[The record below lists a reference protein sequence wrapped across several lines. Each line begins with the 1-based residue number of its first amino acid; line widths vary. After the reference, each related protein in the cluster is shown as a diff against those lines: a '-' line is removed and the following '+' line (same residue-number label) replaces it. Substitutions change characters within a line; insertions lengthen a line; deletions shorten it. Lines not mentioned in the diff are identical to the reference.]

1 MPAASF
7 LAQMG
12 QSLGMNAASSAG
24 SSAGGG
30 IADALFGGISARR
43 NWKYKQKEMALQQ
56 QYALEQMSK
65 SAEYQL
71 AHDKQMFDYQN
82 AYNDPSAILER
93 NLDAGLNPAAVLG
106 QSGVGVSATIPTA
119 SGGAPSGH
127 GPVASGS
134 GGGLAALAGNPSAY
148 ADVQLKDAQ
157 QERERSAATLNDSAA
172 ALNDAEADWYKSQ
185 TVDKD
190 LRERLIKAQAG
201 LAEAGITE
209 SSSRASLN
217 TAIALSYSIDNELKD
232 AAFGYNLELIKAN
245 LGKAK
250 EEYYQLKSRTGYID
264 DLIEG
269 ELQLLTARA
278 IYLKASASNQE
289 QLARV
294 NELTATD
301 LENWFDVNWNT
312 EVEVPIINEK
322 GKVERTI
329 KMTGKEIRR
338 EYMKLDL
345 QDFQYDMYTNR
356 WELRSEKNR
365 FGYSI
370 ANTAVSGAISLAGH
384 AVGANILSSAPP
396 VQKVED
402 VTEELV
408 PTPGSL
414 GGGWSKHTSKTS
426 RQFRHK

>member
-7 LAQMG
+7 AALMG

-24 SSAGGG
+24 SSAGAG

-71 AHDKQMFDYQN
+71 AHDKQMFDYEN
-82 AYNDPSAILER
+82 AYNDPSAVLER
-93 NLDAGLNPAAVLG
+93 NLSAGLNPAAVLG
-106 QSGVGVSATIPTA
+106 QSGVGVSATIPTS

-134 GGGLAALAGNPSAY
+134 GGGLSALAGNPSAY
-148 ADVQLKDAQ
+148 ADIQLKDAQ
-157 QERERSAATLNDSAA
+157 QERERSAA

-185 TVDKD
+185 TLDKS
-190 LRERLIKAQAG
+190 LRERLMKAQAG

-217 TAIALSYSIDNELKD
+217 AAITLSYSIDNELKD
-232 AAFGYNLELIKAN
+232 AAFGYNFEMIKAN

-250 EEYYQLKSRTGYID
+250 EEYYQLKTRTGYVD
-264 DLIEG
+264 DQIEA

-278 IYLKASASNQE
+278 IYLKSSASNQD
-289 QLARV
+289 QLSRV
-294 NELTATD
+294 NELTADD

-312 EVEVPIINEK
+312 KVKVPIINEK
-322 GKVERTI
+322 GQVERTVE
-329 KMTGKEIRR
+329 MTGKEIRK
-338 EYMKLDL
+338 EYMKLNL

-370 ANTAVSGAISLAGH
+370 VNTAVSGAIS
-384 AVGANILSSAPP
+384 AVGHVAGAKVLSSAPP
-396 VQKVED
+396 VQRLDDVVED
-402 VTEELV
+402 FV
-408 PTPGSL
+408 PSPEGA
-414 GGGWSKHTSKTS
+414 GWTKHTTTTS
-426 RQFRHK
+426 RQFRR

>member
-7 LAQMG
+7 AAQMG

-82 AYNDPSAILER
+82 AYNDPSAVLER
-93 NLDAGLNPAAVLG
+93 NLAAGLNPAAILG
-106 QSGVGVSATIPTA
+106 QSGVGVSATIPTS

-134 GGGLAALAGNPSAY
+134 GGGLAALSGNPSAY
-148 ADVQLKDAQ
+148 ADIQLKDAQ
-157 QERERSAATLNDSAA
+157 QERERSAA

-185 TVDKD
+185 TLDKS
-190 LRERLIKAQAG
+190 LRERLMKAQAG
-201 LAEAGITE
+201 LAESGITE

-217 TAIALSYSIDNELKD
+217 TAITLSYSIDNELKD
-232 AAFGYNLELIKAN
+232 AAFGYNLEMIKAD

-250 EEYYQLKSRTGYID
+250 EEYYQLKTRTGYVD
-264 DLIEG
+264 DQIEA

-278 IYLKASASNQE
+278 IYLKSSASNQD
-289 QLARV
+289 QLSRV
-294 NELTATD
+294 NELTADD

-312 EVEVPIINEK
+312 KVEVPIINEK
-322 GKVERTI
+322 GKVERTVE
-329 KMTGKEIRR
+329 MTGKEIRK
-338 EYMKLDL
+338 EYMKLNL

-370 ANTAVSGAISLAGH
+370 ANTAVSGAISAAGH
-384 AVGANILSSAPP
+384 VAGAKVLSSAPP
-396 VQKVED
+396 VQRFDD
-402 VTEELV
+402 VTEDFV
-408 PTPGSL
+408 PSSDGV
-414 GGGWSKHTSKTS
+414 GWTKHTTTTS
-426 RQFRHK
+426 RQFRRQ

>member
-1 MPAASF
+1 MPPASF
-7 LAQMG
+7 AALMG

-24 SSAGGG
+24 ASAGGG
-30 IADALFGGISARR
+30 FADALFGGISARR

-82 AYNDPSAILER
+82 AYNDPSAVLER

-106 QSGVGVSATIPTA
+106 QSGVGVSATIPTS

-127 GPVASGS
+127 GPVASGA
-134 GGGLAALAGNPSAY
+134 GGGLAALAGSPSAY
-148 ADVQLKDAQ
+148 ADIQLKDAQ
-157 QERERSAATLNDSAA
+157 QERERSAA

-185 TVDKD
+185 TLDKD
-190 LRERLIKAQAG
+190 LRERLMKAQAG

-209 SSSRASLN
+209 ANSRASLN
-217 TAIALSYSIDNELKD
+217 TAITLSYSIDNELKD
-232 AAFGYNLELIKAN
+232 AAFGYNLEMIKAD

-250 EEYYQLKSRTGYID
+250 EEYYQLKARTGYID
-264 DLIEG
+264 DQIEA

-278 IYLKASASNQE
+278 LYLKSSSANQD

-294 NELTATD
+294 NELTADD

-312 EVEVPIINEK
+312 EVEVPIVDEK
-322 GKVERTI
+322 GRIERTV
-329 KMTGKEIRR
+329 KMTGKEIRK

-365 FGYSI
+365 FGYSVV
-370 ANTAVSGAISLAGH
+370 NTAVHGAVSAAGGV
-384 AVGANILSSAPP
+384 VGAKVLSSAPP
-396 VQKVED
+396 VQRVED
-402 VTEELV
+402 VTEDLV
-408 PTPGSL
+408 PNPSEQ
-414 GGGWSKHTSKTS
+414 GGGWTKHTTKTS
-426 RQFRHK
+426 RQWRR

>member
-7 LAQMG
+7 AALMG

-24 SSAGGG
+24 ASAGGG

-71 AHDKQMFDYQN
+71 AHDKQMFDYEN
-82 AYNDPSAILER
+82 AYNAPAAVLER
-93 NLDAGLNPAAVLG
+93 NLAAGLNPAAVLG
-106 QSGVGVSATIPTA
+106 QSGVGVSATIPTS

-134 GGGLAALAGNPSAY
+134 AGGLAALAGNPSAY

-157 QERERSAATLNDSAA
+157 QERERSAA

-185 TVDKD
+185 TLDKS
-190 LRERLIKAQAG
+190 LRERLMKAEAG

-217 TAIALSYSIDNELKD
+217 AAITLSYSIDNELKD
-232 AAFGYNLELIKAN
+232 AAFGYNFEMIKAN

-250 EEYYQLKSRTGYID
+250 EEYYQLKTRTGYID
-264 DLIEG
+264 DQIEA

-278 IYLKASASNQE
+278 IYLKSAASNQD
-289 QLARV
+289 QLSRV
-294 NELTATD
+294 NELTADD

-312 EVEVPIINEK
+312 KVEVPIINEK
-322 GKVERTI
+322 GKVERTVE
-329 KMTGKEIRR
+329 MTGKEIRK
-338 EYMKLDL
+338 EYMKLNL

-370 ANTAVSGAISLAGH
+370 VNTAVSGAISAAGH
-384 AVGANILSSAPP
+384 ISGAKILSTAPP
-396 VQKVED
+396 VQRFED
-402 VTEELV
+402 VTEDLA
-408 PTPGSL
+408 PSPDGA
-414 GGGWSKHTSKTS
+414 GWTKHTTTTS
-426 RQFRHK
+426 RQFRR

>member
-1 MPAASF
+1 MPPISF
-7 LAQMG
+7 AAQMG
-12 QSLGMNAASSAG
+12 QALGMNAASSAG
-24 SSAGGG
+24 SSAGAGF
-30 IADALFGGISARR
+30 ADALFGGISARR

-82 AYNDPSAILER
+82 AYNDPAAVLER
-93 NLDAGLNPAAVLG
+93 NLSAGLNPAAVLG
-106 QSGVGVSATIPTA
+106 QSGVGVSATIPTS

-127 GPVASGS
+127 GPVATGS

-148 ADVQLKDAQ
+148 ADIQLKDAQ
-157 QERERSAATLNDSAA
+157 QERERSAASLNE
-172 ALNDAEADWYKSQ
+172 AEADWYRSQ
-185 TVDKD
+185 TLDKD
-190 LRERLIKAQAG
+190 LRERLMKAQAG
-201 LAEAGITE
+201 LTEAGITE
-209 SSSRASLN
+209 SASRAKLN
-217 TAIALSYSIDNELKD
+217 AAITLSYSIDNELKD
-232 AAFGYNLELIKAN
+232 AAFGYNFELIKAN

-250 EEYYQLKSRTGYID
+250 EEYYQLKTRTGYID
-264 DLIEG
+264 DLLEG

-278 IYLKASASNQE
+278 IYLKSFASNQE

-294 NELTATD
+294 NELTADD

-312 EVEVPIINEK
+312 EVEVPIIDEK
-322 GKVERTI
+322 GKVVRTV
-329 KMTGKEIRR
+329 KMTGKEIRK

-356 WELRSEKNR
+356 WALRSEKNR

-384 AVGANILSSAPP
+384 ATGAKILSSAPP
-396 VQKVED
+396 VQRFDD
-402 VTEELV
+402 VTEDLV
-408 PTPGSL
+408 PSPDGS
-414 GGGWSKHTSKTS
+414 GWTKHTSTIS
-426 RQFRHK
+426 RQFRR

>member
-7 LAQMG
+7 AALMG

-24 SSAGGG
+24 SSVGGG

-71 AHDKQMFDYQN
+71 SHDKQMFDYQN
-82 AYNDPSAILER
+82 AYNDPSAVLER
-93 NLDAGLNPAAVLG
+93 NLSAGLNPAAVLG
-106 QSGVGVSATIPTA
+106 QSGVGVSATVPTS

-127 GPVASGS
+127 GPVATGP
-134 GGGLAALAGNPSAY
+134 GGGLTALAGNPSAY
-148 ADVQLKDAQ
+148 ADIQLKDAQ
-157 QERERSAATLNDSAA
+157 QERERSAA

-185 TVDKD
+185 TLDKS
-190 LRERLIKAQAG
+190 LRERLMKAQAG

-217 TAIALSYSIDNELKD
+217 AAITLSYSIDNELKD
-232 AAFGYNLELIKAN
+232 AAFGYNFEMIKAN

-250 EEYYQLKSRTGYID
+250 EEYYQLKTRTGYID
-264 DLIEG
+264 DQIEA

-278 IYLKASASNQE
+278 IYLKSSASNQD

-294 NELTATD
+294 NELTADD

-312 EVEVPIINEK
+312 KVEVPIVNEK
-322 GKVERTI
+322 GKVERTVE
-329 KMTGKEIRR
+329 MTGKEIRK
-338 EYMKLDL
+338 EYMKLNL

-370 ANTAVSGAISLAGH
+370 VNTAVSGAIS
-384 AVGANILSSAPP
+384 AVGHVAGAKVLSSAPP
-396 VQKVED
+396 VQRLED
-402 VTEELV
+402 VTEDLV
-408 PTPGSL
+408 PNPDGA
-414 GGGWSKHTSKTS
+414 GWTKHTSTTS
-426 RQFRHK
+426 RQFRR

>member
-7 LAQMG
+7 AAQMG
-12 QSLGMNAASSAG
+12 QALGMNAASSAG
-24 SSAGGG
+24 ASAGGG

-71 AHDKQMFDYQN
+71 AHDKQMFDYEN
-82 AYNDPSAILER
+82 AYNDPSAVLER
-93 NLDAGLNPAAVLG
+93 NLAAGLNPAAVLG
-106 QSGVGVSATIPTA
+106 QSGVGVSATVPTS

-134 GGGLAALAGNPSAY
+134 GGGISALAGNPSAY
-148 ADVQLKDAQ
+148 ADIQLKDAQ
-157 QERERSAATLNDSAA
+157 QERERSAA

-185 TVDKD
+185 TLDKS
-190 LRERLIKAQAG
+190 LRERLMKAQAG

-217 TAIALSYSIDNELKD
+217 AAITLSYSIDNELKD
-232 AAFGYNLELIKAN
+232 AAFGYNFEMIKAN

-250 EEYYQLKSRTGYID
+250 EEYYQLKTRTGYID
-264 DLIEG
+264 DQIEA

-278 IYLKASASNQE
+278 IYLKSSASNQD
-289 QLARV
+289 QLSRV
-294 NELTATD
+294 NELTADD
-301 LENWFDVNWNT
+301 LENWFDLNWNT
-312 EVEVPIINEK
+312 KVEVPIINEK
-322 GKVERTI
+322 GKVERTVE
-329 KMTGKEIRR
+329 MTGKEIRK
-338 EYMKLDL
+338 EYMKLNL

-370 ANTAVSGAISLAGH
+370 VNTAVSGAIS
-384 AVGANILSSAPP
+384 AVGHVAGAKVLSSAPP
-396 VQKVED
+396 VQKFED
-402 VTEELV
+402 VTEDLV
-408 PTPGSL
+408 PGPDGS
-414 GGGWSKHTSKTS
+414 GWTKHTSSTT
-426 RQFRHK
+426 RQFRR

>member
-7 LAQMG
+7 AAQMA

-82 AYNDPSAILER
+82 AYNDPSAVLER

-106 QSGVGVSATIPTA
+106 QSGVGVSATIPTS

-134 GGGLAALAGNPSAY
+134 GGGLDALSGNPSAY

-157 QERERSAATLNDSAA
+157 QERERSAAD
-172 ALNDAEADWYKSQ
+172 LNDAEADWYRSQ
-185 TVDKD
+185 TLDKG
-190 LRERLIKAQAG
+190 LRERLMKAQAG
-201 LAEAGITE
+201 LAESGITE
-209 SSSRASLN
+209 SASRASLN
-217 TAIALSYSIDNELKD
+217 AAITLSYSIDNELKD
-232 AAFGYNLELIKAN
+232 AAFGYNLEMIKAN

-250 EEYYQLKSRTGYID
+250 EEYYQLKTRTGYTD
-264 DLIEG
+264 DLLEG

-278 IYLKASASNQE
+278 IYLKSSSANQE

-294 NELTATD
+294 NELTADD

-312 EVEVPIINEK
+312 VVEVPIIDEK
-322 GKVERTI
+322 GKVDRTV

-345 QDFQYDMYTNR
+345 QGFQYDMYTNR
-356 WELRSEKNR
+356 WALRSEKNR
-365 FGYSI
+365 FGYSVV
-370 ANTAVSGAISLAGH
+370 NTVVNGAISAAGH
-384 AVGANILSSAPP
+384 AVGAKVLSTAPP
-396 VQKVED
+396 VQRFED
-402 VTEELV
+402 VTEDLV
-408 PTPGSL
+408 PSPDGA
-414 GGGWSKHTSKTS
+414 GWTKHTTTTS
-426 RQFRHK
+426 RQFRR

>member
-1 MPAASF
+1 MPADFAA
-7 LAQMG
+7 LMG
-12 QSLGMNAASSAG
+12 QALSMNAASSAG
-24 SSAGGG
+24 SSAGSG
-30 IADALFGGISARR
+30 IADALFGGITARR

-71 AHDKQMFDYQN
+71 SHDKQMFDYQN
-82 AYNDPSAILER
+82 AYNDPSAVLER
-93 NLDAGLNPAAVLG
+93 NLSAGLNPAAVLG
-106 QSGVGVSATIPTA
+106 QSGVGVSATIPTS

-148 ADVQLKDAQ
+148 ADIQLKDAQ
-157 QERERSAATLNDSAA
+157 KERERSAA
-172 ALNDAEADWYKSQ
+172 ALNNAEADWYQSQ
-185 TVDKD
+185 TLDKS

-217 TAIALSYSIDNELKD
+217 AAITLSYSIDNELKD
-232 AAFGYNLELIKAN
+232 AAIGYNLELIKAN

-250 EEYYQLKSRTGYID
+250 EEYYQLKTRTGYID
-264 DLIEG
+264 DQIEA

-278 IYLKASASNQE
+278 IYLKSSASNQD
-289 QLARV
+289 QLSRV
-294 NELTATD
+294 NELTADD
-301 LENWFDVNWNT
+301 LENWFDLNWNT
-312 EVEVPIINEK
+312 KVEVPIIDEK
-322 GKVERTI
+322 GKVERTVV
-329 KMTGKEIRR
+329 MTGKEIRK
-338 EYMKLDL
+338 EYMKLNL

-370 ANTAVSGAISLAGH
+370 VNTAVSGAIS
-384 AVGANILSSAPP
+384 AVGHVVGAKVLSSAPP
-396 VQKVED
+396 VQRFED
-402 VTEELV
+402 VTEDLV
-408 PTPGSL
+408 NNPDGS
-414 GGGWSKHTSKTS
+414 GWTRHTTTTS
-426 RQFRHK
+426 RQFRR

>member
-1 MPAASF
+1 MVPVGFAAMM
-7 LAQMG
+7 A
-12 QSLGMNAASSAG
+12 QSLGMNAAASAG
-24 SSAGGG
+24 SSAGAGM
-30 IADALFGGISARR
+30 ADALFGGISARR

-65 SAEYQL
+65 SAEFQL

-82 AYNDPSAILER
+82 AYNDPSAVLER
-93 NLDAGLNPAAVLG
+93 NLAAGLNPAAVLG

-148 ADVQLKDAQ
+148 ADIELKNAQ
-157 QERERSAATLNDSAA
+157 QERERSAA
-172 ALNDAEADWYKSQ
+172 ALNDAEADWYESQ

-190 LRERLIKAQAG
+190 LRERLLKAQAG

-209 SSSRASLN
+209 ASSRAELN
-217 TAIALSYSIDNELKD
+217 TAISLSYSIDNELKD
-232 AAFGYNLELIKAN
+232 AAFGYNLEMIKAN

-250 EEYYQLKSRTGYID
+250 EEYYQLKTRTGYVD
-264 DLIEG
+264 DLLEG

-278 IYLKASASNQE
+278 IYLKASSSNQE

-294 NELTATD
+294 NELTADD
-301 LENWFDVNWNT
+301 LENWFDLNWNT
-312 EVEVPIINEK
+312 KVEVPIINEN
-322 GKVERTI
+322 GKIERTI
-329 KMTGKEIRR
+329 KMTGKEIRK

-345 QDFQYDMYTNR
+345 QNFQYDMYTNR

-365 FGYSI
+365 FGYSVV
-370 ANTAVSGAISLAGH
+370 NTAVNGAISAAGH
-384 AVGANILSSAPP
+384 VAGAKVLSAAPP
-396 VQKVED
+396 VQRFED
-402 VTEELV
+402 VSEDLA
-408 PTPGSL
+408 PNPD
-414 GGGWSKHTSKTS
+414 GGWTKHTTRTS
-426 RQFRHK
+426 QQIRR

>member
-1 MPAASF
+1 MPAAGF
-7 LAQMG
+7 AALMA
-12 QSLGMNAASSAG
+12 QSLGMNAAASAG

-65 SAEYQL
+65 SAEFQL

-82 AYNDPSAILER
+82 AYNDPSAVLER

-106 QSGVGVSATIPTA
+106 QSGVGVSATIPTS

-134 GGGLAALAGNPSAY
+134 GGGLSALAGNPSAY
-148 ADVQLKDAQ
+148 ADIQLKDAQ
-157 QERERSAATLNDSAA
+157 RERERSAA

-190 LRERLIKAQAG
+190 LRERLMKAQAG
-201 LAEAGITE
+201 LAESGITE
-209 SSSRASLN
+209 STSRARLN
-217 TAIALSYSIDNELKD
+217 TAITLSYSIDNELKD
-232 AAFGYNLELIKAN
+232 AAFGYNLEMIKAD

-250 EEYYQLKSRTGYID
+250 EEYYQLKTRTGYVD
-264 DLIEG
+264 DLLEG

-278 IYLKASASNQE
+278 LYLKSSSSNQE

-294 NELTATD
+294 NELTADD

-312 EVEVPIINEK
+312 KVEVPIVDEN
-322 GKVERTI
+322 GKVDRTV

-338 EYMKLDL
+338 EYMKLNL
-345 QDFQYDMYTNR
+345 QDFQYDMYTKR

-365 FGYSI
+365 FGYSVV
-370 ANTAVSGAISLAGH
+370 NTAVSGAISAAGH
-384 AVGANILSSAPP
+384 VAGAKVLSTAPP
-396 VQKVED
+396 VQRFED
-402 VTEELV
+402 VTEDLV
-408 PTPGSL
+408 PSPDGA
-414 GGGWSKHTSKTS
+414 GWTKHTSTTS
-426 RQFRHK
+426 RQFRR

>member
-1 MPAASF
+1 MIPAGFA
-7 LAQMG
+7 AMMA
-12 QSLGMNAASSAG
+12 QSLGMNAAASAG
-24 SSAGGG
+24 SSAGAGL
-30 IADALFGGISARR
+30 ADALFGGISARR

-65 SAEYQL
+65 SAEFQL
-71 AHDKQMFDYQN
+71 SHDKQMFDYQN
-82 AYNDPSAILER
+82 AYNDPSAVLER
-93 NLDAGLNPAAVLG
+93 NLAAGFNPAAVLG

-127 GPVASGS
+127 GPVATGS
-134 GGGLAALAGNPSAY
+134 GGGLSALAGNPSAY
-148 ADVQLKDAQ
+148 ADIELKNAQ
-157 QERERSAATLNDSAA
+157 QERERSAA
-172 ALNDAEADWYKSQ
+172 ALNDAEAEWYKSQ
-185 TVDKD
+185 TLDKD
-190 LRERLIKAQAG
+190 LRERLMKAQAG

-209 SSSRASLN
+209 ASSRASLN
-217 TAIALSYSIDNELKD
+217 AAITLSYSIDNELKD
-232 AAFGYNLELIKAN
+232 AAFGYNLEQIKAD

-250 EEYYQLKSRTGYID
+250 EEYYQLKARTGYID

-278 IYLKASASNQE
+278 IYLKASSSNQE

-294 NELTATD
+294 NELTASD

-312 EVEVPIINEK
+312 EVEVPIIDEK
-322 GKVERTI
+322 GKIERTI
-329 KMTGKEIRR
+329 KMTGKEIRK

-370 ANTAVSGAISLAGH
+370 VNTAVSGAIS
-384 AVGANILSSAPP
+384 AVGHVAGAKVLSTAPP
-396 VQKVED
+396 VQRFDDVSED
-402 VTEELV
+402 LA
-408 PTPGSL
+408 PSPD
-414 GGGWSKHTSKTS
+414 GGWTKHTTRTS
-426 RQFRHK
+426 RQIRR

>member
-7 LAQMG
+7 AALMG

-24 SSAGGG
+24 ASAGGG

-71 AHDKQMFDYQN
+71 AHDKQMFDYEN
-82 AYNDPSAILER
+82 AYNDPAAVLER
-93 NLDAGLNPAAVLG
+93 NLSAGLNPAAVLG
-106 QSGVGVSATIPTA
+106 QSGVGVSATIPTS
-119 SGGAPSGH
+119 SGGSPSGH

-134 GGGLAALAGNPSAY
+134 VGGLAALAGNPSAY

-157 QERERSAATLNDSAA
+157 QERERSAAS
-172 ALNDAEADWYKSQ
+172 LNDAEAEWYKSQ
-185 TVDKD
+185 TLDKS
-190 LRERLIKAQAG
+190 LRERLMKAQAG

-217 TAIALSYSIDNELKD
+217 AAIALSYSIDNELKD
-232 AAFGYNLELIKAN
+232 AAFGYNFEMIKAN

-250 EEYYQLKSRTGYID
+250 EEYYQLKTRTGYID
-264 DLIEG
+264 DQIEA

-278 IYLKASASNQE
+278 IYLKSSASNQD

-294 NELTATD
+294 NELTADD

-312 EVEVPIINEK
+312 KVKVPIINEK
-322 GKVERTI
+322 GKVERTVE
-329 KMTGKEIRR
+329 MTGKEIRQ

-370 ANTAVSGAISLAGH
+370 VNTAVSGAIS
-384 AVGANILSSAPP
+384 AVGHVAGAKVLSSAPP
-396 VQKVED
+396 VQRFED
-402 VTEELV
+402 STEDLV
-408 PTPGSL
+408 PSPDGA
-414 GGGWSKHTSKTS
+414 GWTKHTSSTT
-426 RQFRHK
+426 RQFRR

>member
-1 MPAASF
+1 MPSASF
-7 LAQMG
+7 LEMMG

-24 SSAGGG
+24 SSAGSG

-56 QYALEQMSK
+56 QYALEQMAK
-65 SAEYQL
+65 SAEFQL
-71 AHDKQMFDYQN
+71 SHDKQMFDYQN
-82 AYNDPSAILER
+82 AYNDPSAVLAR
-93 NLDAGLNPAAVLG
+93 NLAAGLNPAAVLG

-127 GPVASGS
+127 GPVATGS

-148 ADVQLKDAQ
+148 ADIQLKDAQ
-157 QERERSAATLNDSAA
+157 QERERSAAE
-172 ALNDAEADWYKSQ
+172 LNDAEAEWYKSQ

-217 TAIALSYSIDNELKD
+217 TAITLSYSIDNELKD

-250 EEYYQLKSRTGYID
+250 EEYYQLKARTGYID
-264 DLIEG
+264 ELIEG

-294 NELTATD
+294 NELTASD
-301 LENWFDVNWNT
+301 MENWFDVNWNT
-312 EVEVPIINEK
+312 QIDVPIINEK

-338 EYMKLDL
+338 EYMKLEL

-365 FGYSI
+365 FGYSVV
-370 ANTAVSGAISLAGH
+370 NTAVSGAISLAGH
-384 AVGANILSSAPP
+384 AAGAKILSSAPP
-396 VQKVED
+396 VQRVED
-402 VTEELV
+402 VTEDFV

-414 GGGWSKHTSKTS
+414 GGGWSKHTTTTS
-426 RQFRHK
+426 RQFRRK

>member
-12 QSLGMNAASSAG
+12 EAFGMNAASSSG

-30 IADALFGGISARR
+30 LADALFGGISARR

-56 QYALEQMSK
+56 QYALEQMTK
-65 SAEYQL
+65 SAEFQL

-82 AYNDPSAILER
+82 AYNDPSAVLER

-106 QSGVGVSATIPTA
+106 QSGVGVSATIPTS

-148 ADVQLKDAQ
+148 ADIQLKDAQ
-157 QERERSAATLNDSAA
+157 QERERSAAS
-172 ALNDAEADWYKSQ
+172 LNDAQADWYRSQ
-185 TVDKD
+185 TLDKD
-190 LRERLIKAQAG
+190 LRERLLTAQAG

-209 SSSRASLN
+209 STSRANLN
-217 TAIALSYSIDNELKD
+217 TAITLSYSIDNELKD
-232 AAFGYNLELIKAN
+232 AAFGYNLEMVKAD

-250 EEYYQLKSRTGYID
+250 EEYYQLKARTGYID
-264 DLIEG
+264 DQIEA

-278 IYLKASASNQE
+278 LYLKSSSSNQE

-294 NELTATD
+294 NELTADD

-312 EVEVPIINEK
+312 SVEVPIINEK
-322 GKVERTI
+322 GKVEYTV
-329 KMTGKEIRR
+329 KMTGKEIRK
-338 EYMKLDL
+338 EYMKLNL

-356 WELRSEKNR
+356 WALRSEKNR

-370 ANTAVSGAISLAGH
+370 VNTAVSGAISAAGG
-384 AVGANILSSAPP
+384 VTGAKVLSSAPP

-402 VTEELV
+402 VLEDY
-408 PTPGSL
+408 TPNSSSL
-414 GGGWSKHTSKTS
+414 GGGWSKRTTTTS
-426 RQFRHK
+426 RQWRHQ

>member
-1 MPAASF
+1 MPPASF

-12 QSLGMNAASSAG
+12 QSFGLNAASS
-24 SSAGGG
+24 GGASTGAG

-65 SAEYQL
+65 SAEFQL

-82 AYNDPSAILER
+82 TYNDPSAVLAR
-93 NLDAGLNPAAVLG
+93 NLAAGLNPAAVLG
-106 QSGVGVSATIPTA
+106 QSGVGVSATIPTS

-134 GGGLAALAGNPSAY
+134 GGGISALAGSPSAY
-148 ADVQLKDAQ
+148 ADLELKEAQ
-157 QERERSAATLNDSAA
+157 RERERSAAS
-172 ALNDAEADWYKSQ
+172 LNDAEAEWYKSQ

-190 LRERLIKAQAG
+190 LRERLMRAQAG
-201 LAEAGITE
+201 LTEAGINE
-209 SSSRASLN
+209 SSSRARLN
-217 TAIALSYSIDNELKD
+217 AAITLSYTIDNELKES
-232 AAFGYNLELIKAN
+232 AFGYNFELIKAN

-250 EEYYQLKSRTGYID
+250 EEYFQLKARTGYID
-264 DLIEG
+264 ELIEG

-289 QLARV
+289 QQARV
-294 NELTATD
+294 NELTASD

-312 EVEVPIINEK
+312 VVEVPIINEK
-322 GKVERTI
+322 GKVERTV

-370 ANTAVSGAISLAGH
+370 ANTAVSGAMSLVGH
-384 AVGANILSSAPP
+384 ATGAKILSSAPP
-396 VQKVED
+396 VQRVED
-402 VTEELV
+402 VTEEFV

-414 GGGWSKHTSKTS
+414 GGGWSKYTTRTS
-426 RQFRHK
+426 RQFRR

>member
-7 LAQMG
+7 AAQMG
-12 QSLGMNAASSAG
+12 QALGMNAASSAG

-30 IADALFGGISARR
+30 LADALFGGISARR

-82 AYNDPSAILER
+82 AYNDPSAVLER
-93 NLDAGLNPAAVLG
+93 NLAAGLNPAAVLG

-119 SGGAPSGH
+119 SGGVPSGH

-134 GGGLAALAGNPSAY
+134 GGGLTALAGNPSAY
-148 ADVQLKDAQ
+148 ADIQLKDAQ
-157 QERERSAATLNDSAA
+157 QERERSAAD
-172 ALNDAEADWYKSQ
+172 LNDAEADWYKSQ
-185 TVDKD
+185 TLDKS
-190 LRERLIKAQAG
+190 LRERLMKAQAG

-217 TAIALSYSIDNELKD
+217 AAITLSYSIDNELKD
-232 AAFGYNLELIKAN
+232 AAFGYNLEMIKAN

-250 EEYYQLKSRTGYID
+250 EEYYQLKTRTGYID
-264 DLIEG
+264 EQIEA

-278 IYLKASASNQE
+278 IYLKSSASNQD
-289 QLARV
+289 QLSRV
-294 NELTATD
+294 NELTADD

-312 EVEVPIINEK
+312 KVEVPIINEK
-322 GKVERTI
+322 GKVERTVE
-329 KMTGKEIRR
+329 MTGKEIRK
-338 EYMKLDL
+338 EYMKLNL

-370 ANTAVSGAISLAGH
+370 VNTAVSGAIS
-384 AVGANILSSAPP
+384 AVGHVAGAKVLSSAPP
-396 VQKVED
+396 VQRFED
-402 VTEELV
+402 VTEDLV
-408 PTPGSL
+408 PSPDGA
-414 GGGWSKHTSKTS
+414 GWTKHTSTTS
-426 RQFRHK
+426 RQFRR

>member
-1 MPAASF
+1 MPPAGFAAMM
-7 LAQMG
+7 A

-24 SSAGGG
+24 SSAGAGL
-30 IADALFGGISARR
+30 ADALFGGISARR

-65 SAEYQL
+65 SAEFQL

-82 AYNDPSAILER
+82 AYNDPSAVLER
-93 NLDAGLNPAAVLG
+93 NLAAGLNPAAVLG

-127 GPVASGS
+127 GPVAAGS

-148 ADVQLKDAQ
+148 ADIELKNAQ
-157 QERERSAATLNDSAA
+157 QERERSAA

-190 LRERLIKAQAG
+190 LRERLMKAQAG

-209 SSSRASLN
+209 ASARAKLN
-217 TAIALSYSIDNELKD
+217 AAISLSYSIDNELKN
-232 AAFGYNLELIKAN
+232 AAFGYNLEQIKAD

-250 EEYYQLKSRTGYID
+250 EEYYQLKARTGYID
-264 DLIEG
+264 DLVEG

-278 IYLKASASNQE
+278 IYLKASSSNQE
-289 QLARV
+289 QQARV
-294 NELTATD
+294 NELTASD

-312 EVEVPIINEK
+312 EVEVPIINEN
-322 GKVERTI
+322 GKIERTI
-329 KMTGKEIRR
+329 KMTGKDIRK

-365 FGYSI
+365 FGYSVV
-370 ANTAVSGAISLAGH
+370 NTAVNGAIS
-384 AVGANILSSAPP
+384 AVGHVAGAKVLSTAPP
-396 VQKVED
+396 VQRFDD
-402 VTEELV
+402 VTEEFV

-414 GGGWSKHTSKTS
+414 GGGWTKHTSTSS
-426 RQFRHK
+426 RQIRR

>member
-7 LAQMG
+7 IAQMG
-12 QSLGMNAASSAG
+12 QALGMNAASSAG
-24 SSAGGG
+24 SSSGAG

-43 NWKYKQKEMALQQ
+43 NWRYKQKEMALQQ

-82 AYNDPSAILER
+82 AYNDPSAVLER
-93 NLDAGLNPAAVLG
+93 NLAAGFNPAAVLG
-106 QSGVGVSATIPTA
+106 QSGVGVSATIPTS

-148 ADVQLKDAQ
+148 ADIQLKDAQ
-157 QERERSAATLNDSAA
+157 QERERSAADLN
-172 ALNDAEADWYKSQ
+172 NAEADWYKSQ
-185 TVDKD
+185 TLDKS
-190 LRERLIKAQAG
+190 LRERLMQAQAG

-217 TAIALSYSIDNELKD
+217 AAITLSYSIDNELKD
-232 AAFGYNLELIKAN
+232 AAFGYNFEMIKAN

-250 EEYYQLKSRTGYID
+250 EEYYQLKTRTGYID
-264 DLIEG
+264 DQIEA

-278 IYLKASASNQE
+278 IYLKSSASNQE
-289 QLARV
+289 QLSRV
-294 NELTATD
+294 NELTADD

-312 EVEVPIINEK
+312 KIKVPIINEK
-322 GKVERTI
+322 GKVDRTVE
-329 KMTGKEIRR
+329 MTGKEIRK
-338 EYMKLDL
+338 EYMRLNL

-356 WELRSEKNR
+356 WQLRSEKNR

-370 ANTAVSGAISLAGH
+370 VNTAVSGAIS
-384 AVGANILSSAPP
+384 AVGHVSGAKVLSSAPP
-396 VQKVED
+396 VQRFDDVVED
-402 VTEELV
+402 LV
-408 PTPGSL
+408 PSPDGA
-414 GGGWSKHTSKTS
+414 GWTKHTTTTS
-426 RQFRHK
+426 RQFRR

>member
-1 MPAASF
+1 MAAASF
-7 LAQMG
+7 AAQMG
-12 QSLGMNAASSAG
+12 QALGMNAASSAG
-24 SSAGGG
+24 SSAGAGF
-30 IADALFGGISARR
+30 ADALFGGISARR

-82 AYNDPSAILER
+82 AYNDPAAVLER
-93 NLDAGLNPAAVLG
+93 NLSAGLNPAAVLG
-106 QSGVGVSATIPTA
+106 QSGVGVSATIPTS

-134 GGGLAALAGNPSAY
+134 VGGLAALSGNPSAY
-148 ADVQLKDAQ
+148 ADIQLKDAQ
-157 QERERSAATLNDSAA
+157 QERERSAA
-172 ALNDAEADWYKSQ
+172 ALNDAEAAWYESQ
-185 TVDKD
+185 TLDKS
-190 LRERLIKAQAG
+190 LRERLMKAQAG

-217 TAIALSYSIDNELKD
+217 AAITLSYSIDNELKD
-232 AAFGYNLELIKAN
+232 AAFGYNFEMIKAN

-250 EEYYQLKSRTGYID
+250 EEYYQLKTRTGYID
-264 DLIEG
+264 DQIEA

-278 IYLKASASNQE
+278 IYLKSSASNQE
-289 QLARV
+289 QLSRV
-294 NELTATD
+294 NELTADD

-312 EVEVPIINEK
+312 KVEVPIINEK
-322 GKVERTI
+322 GKVERTVE
-329 KMTGKEIRR
+329 MTGKEIRK
-338 EYMKLDL
+338 EYMKLNL

-370 ANTAVSGAISLAGH
+370 VNTAVSGAIS
-384 AVGANILSSAPP
+384 AVGHVAGAKVLSSAPP
-396 VQKVED
+396 VQRFDD
-402 VTEELV
+402 VTEDLV
-408 PTPGSL
+408 PSPDGA
-414 GGGWSKHTSKTS
+414 GWTKHTTTTS
-426 RQFRHK
+426 RQFRR

>member
-1 MPAASF
+1 MIPAGFA
-7 LAQMG
+7 AMMA
-12 QSLGMNAASSAG
+12 QSLGMNAAASAG
-24 SSAGGG
+24 SSAGAGM
-30 IADALFGGISARR
+30 ADALFGGISARR
-43 NWKYKQKEMALQQ
+43 NWRYKQKEMALQQ
-56 QYALEQMSK
+56 QYALEQMTK
-65 SAEYQL
+65 SAEFQL

-82 AYNDPSAILER
+82 AYNDPSAVLER
-93 NLDAGLNPAAVLG
+93 NLAAGLNPAAVLG
-106 QSGVGVSATIPTA
+106 QSGVGVSATVPTA

-148 ADVQLKDAQ
+148 ADIELKNAQ
-157 QERERSAATLNDSAA
+157 QERERSAA

-190 LRERLIKAQAG
+190 LRERLMKAQVG
-201 LAEAGITE
+201 LAEQGITE
-209 SSSRASLN
+209 SSSRVKLN
-217 TAIALSYSIDNELKD
+217 TAISLSYSIDNELKD
-232 AAFGYNLELIKAN
+232 AAFGYNLEQIKAD

-250 EEYYQLKSRTGYID
+250 EEYYQLKARTGYID

-278 IYLKASASNQE
+278 IYLKSSSSNQE

-294 NELTATD
+294 NELTADD

-322 GKVERTI
+322 GKIERTI
-329 KMTGKEIRR
+329 KMTGKEIRK

-365 FGYSI
+365 LGYSVV
-370 ANTAVSGAISLAGH
+370 NTAVSGAMSAAGH
-384 AVGANILSSAPP
+384 VAGAKVLSTAAP
-396 VQKVED
+396 VQRFDDVSED
-402 VTEELV
+402 LA
-408 PTPGSL
+408 PNPD
-414 GGGWSKHTSKTS
+414 GGWTKHTTRTS
-426 RQFRHK
+426 RQVRR

>member
-7 LAQMG
+7 AAQMG
-12 QSLGMNAASSAG
+12 QSLGMNAAASAG
-24 SSAGGG
+24 TSAGGG
-30 IADALFGGISARR
+30 IVDALFGGISARR

-56 QYALEQMSK
+56 RYALEQMSK
-65 SAEYQL
+65 SAEFQL

-82 AYNDPSAILER
+82 AYNDPAAVLER
-93 NLDAGLNPAAVLG
+93 NLAAGLNPAAVLG
-106 QSGVGVSATIPTA
+106 QSGVGVSATIPTS

-134 GGGLAALAGNPSAY
+134 GGGVAALAGNPSAY

-157 QERERSAATLNDSAA
+157 QERERSAA
-172 ALNDAEADWYKSQ
+172 ALNDAEADWYRSQ
-185 TVDKD
+185 TLDKD
-190 LRERLIKAQAG
+190 LRERLMKAQAG

-217 TAIALSYSIDNELKD
+217 AAITLSYSIDNELKD
-232 AAFGYNLELIKAN
+232 AAFGYNFEMIKAN

-250 EEYYQLKSRTGYID
+250 EEYYQLKTRTGYID
-264 DLIEG
+264 DQIEA

-278 IYLKASASNQE
+278 IYLKSSASNQD
-289 QLARV
+289 QLSRV
-294 NELTATD
+294 NELTADD

-312 EVEVPIINEK
+312 KVEVPIIDEK
-322 GKVERTI
+322 GRVERTVE
-329 KMTGKEIRR
+329 MTGKEIRK
-338 EYMKLDL
+338 EYMKLNL

-370 ANTAVSGAISLAGH
+370 VNTAVSGAISSVGHVAG
-384 AVGANILSSAPP
+384 AKVLSSSPP
-396 VQKVED
+396 VQRLES
-402 VTEELV
+402 VTEDFV
-408 PTPGSL
+408 PTPESL
-414 GGGWSKHTSKTS
+414 GGGWTKHTSSTT
-426 RQFRHK
+426 RQFRR

>member
-7 LAQMG
+7 VEMMG

-65 SAEYQL
+65 SAEFQL

-82 AYNDPSAILER
+82 AYNDPSAVLAR
-93 NLDAGLNPAAVLG
+93 NLAAGLNPAAVLG

-127 GPVASGS
+127 GPVAAGS

-148 ADVQLKDAQ
+148 ADIQLKDAQ
-157 QERERSAATLNDSAA
+157 QERERSAA

-185 TVDKD
+185 TLDKD
-190 LRERLIKAQAG
+190 LRERLMKAQAG

-209 SSSRASLN
+209 SESRASLN
-217 TAIALSYSIDNELKD
+217 AAITLSYSIDNELKD
-232 AAFGYNLELIKAN
+232 AAFGYNLEMIKAD

-250 EEYYQLKSRTGYID
+250 EEYYQLKARTGYID
-264 DLIEG
+264 EQIEA

-278 IYLKASASNQE
+278 IYLKAASSNQE
-289 QLARV
+289 QQARV
-294 NELTATD
+294 NELTASD

-312 EVEVPIINEK
+312 LVEVPIVDEK

-329 KMTGKEIRR
+329 KMTGKEIRS
-338 EYMKLDL
+338 EYMKLSL

-384 AVGANILSSAPP
+384 ALGAKILSSGPP

-402 VTEELV
+402 ISEEFV
-408 PTPGSL
+408 PTSGEL
-414 GGGWSKHTSKTS
+414 GGGWSKYTTRTS
-426 RQFRHK
+426 RQFRR

>member
-1 MPAASF
+1 MPAGPF
-7 LAQMG
+7 LAMMG
-12 QSLGMNAASSAG
+12 QELAMNAASSAG
-24 SSAGGG
+24 ASAGGG
-30 IADALFGGISARR
+30 LADALFGGISARR

-56 QYALEQMSK
+56 QYALEQMTK
-65 SAEYQL
+65 SAEFQL

-82 AYNDPSAILER
+82 AYNDPSAVLER
-93 NLDAGLNPAAVLG
+93 NLSAGLNPAAVLG
-106 QSGVGVSATIPTA
+106 QSGVGVSATIPTS

-148 ADVQLKDAQ
+148 ADIQLKDAQ
-157 QERERSAATLNDSAA
+157 KDRERSAAS
-172 ALNDAEADWYKSQ
+172 LNDAEADWYRSQ
-185 TVDKD
+185 TLDKD
-190 LRERLIKAQAG
+190 LRERLLKAQAG

-217 TAIALSYSIDNELKD
+217 TAITLSYSIDNELKD
-232 AAFGYNLELIKAN
+232 AAFGYNLEMIKAD

-250 EEYYQLKSRTGYID
+250 EEYYQLKARTGYID
-264 DLIEG
+264 EQIEA

-278 IYLKASASNQE
+278 IYLKSSSANQD

-294 NELTATD
+294 NQLTADD

-329 KMTGKEIRR
+329 KMTGKEIRK
-338 EYMKLDL
+338 EYMKLNL

-356 WELRSEKNR
+356 WALRSEKNR
-365 FGYSI
+365 FGYSVV
-370 ANTAVSGAISLAGH
+370 NTAVGGAISAAGG
-384 AVGANILSSAPP
+384 VSGAKILSSAPP
-396 VQKVED
+396 VQRAED
-402 VTEELV
+402 VLEDF
-408 PTPGSL
+408 TPNSSSL
-414 GGGWSKHTSKTS
+414 GGGWTKHTSTTS
-426 RQFRHK
+426 RQWRHQ

>member
-7 LAQMG
+7 AAQMG

-82 AYNDPSAILER
+82 AYNDPSAVLAR
-93 NLDAGLNPAAVLG
+93 NLSAGLNPAAVLG
-106 QSGVGVSATIPTA
+106 QSGVGVSATIPTS

-134 GGGLAALAGNPSAY
+134 AGGLAALAGNPSAY
-148 ADVQLKDAQ
+148 ADIQLKDAQ
-157 QERERSAATLNDSAA
+157 QERERSAA

-185 TVDKD
+185 TLDKD
-190 LRERLIKAQAG
+190 LRERLMKAQAG

-209 SSSRASLN
+209 SASRASLN
-217 TAIALSYSIDNELKD
+217 AAVTLSYSIDNELKD
-232 AAFGYNLELIKAN
+232 AAFGYNFEMIKAN

-250 EEYYQLKSRTGYID
+250 EEYYQLKTRTGYTD
-264 DLIEG
+264 DLLEG

-278 IYLKASASNQE
+278 IYLKSSASNQD

-294 NELTATD
+294 NELTADD

-312 EVEVPIINEK
+312 KVEVPIINEK
-322 GKVERTI
+322 GKVERTVE
-329 KMTGKEIRR
+329 MTGKEIRR

-370 ANTAVSGAISLAGH
+370 VNTAVSGAISAAGH
-384 AVGANILSSAPP
+384 VAGAKVLSTAPP
-396 VQKVED
+396 VQRIDE
-402 VTEELV
+402 VTEDLV
-408 PTPGSL
+408 PSPVD
-414 GGGWSKHTSKTS
+414 GGWTKHTSSTS
-426 RQFRHK
+426 RQFRR

>member
-7 LAQMG
+7 AALMG

-24 SSAGGG
+24 ASAGGG

-65 SAEYQL
+65 SAEFQL

-82 AYNDPSAILER
+82 AYNDPSAVLER
-93 NLDAGLNPAAVLG
+93 NLSAGLNPAAVLG
-106 QSGVGVSATIPTA
+106 QSGVGVSATIPTS

-148 ADVQLKDAQ
+148 ADIQLKDAQ
-157 QERERSAATLNDSAA
+157 QDRERSAAS
-172 ALNDAEADWYKSQ
+172 LNDAQADWYRSQ
-185 TVDKD
+185 TLDKD
-190 LRERLIKAQAG
+190 LHERLLKAQAG
-201 LAEAGITE
+201 LTEAGITE
-209 SSSRASLN
+209 TNSRANLN
-217 TAIALSYSIDNELKD
+217 TAITLSYSIDNELKD
-232 AAFGYNLELIKAN
+232 AAIGYNLEMIKAQ

-250 EEYYQLKSRTGYID
+250 EEYYQLKTRTGYID
-264 DLIEG
+264 EQIEA

-278 IYLKASASNQE
+278 IYLKSSALNQD
-289 QLARV
+289 QVARV
-294 NELTATD
+294 NELTADD

-322 GKVERTI
+322 GKVERTV

-338 EYMKLDL
+338 EYMKLNL

-365 FGYSI
+365 FGYSL
-370 ANTAVSGAISLAGH
+370 ANTAVSGAISAAGH
-384 AVGANILSSAPP
+384 VSGAKVLSSVPP
-396 VQKVED
+396 VQRFDD

-408 PTPGSL
+408 PTPSSL
-414 GGGWSKHTSKTS
+414 GGGWTKHTSTTS
-426 RQFRHK
+426 RQFRR

>member
-1 MPAASF
+1 MPAGSF
-7 LAQMG
+7 LEMMG
-12 QSLGMNAASSAG
+12 QSFGMNAASTGG
-24 SSAGGG
+24 SSVGGG

-65 SAEYQL
+65 SAEFQL

-82 AYNDPSAILER
+82 TYNDPAAVLAR
-93 NLDAGLNPAAVLG
+93 NAAAGLNPAAVLG

-127 GPVASGS
+127 GPVATGS
-134 GGGLAALAGNPSAY
+134 GGGLTAIAGNPSAY
-148 ADVQLKDAQ
+148 ADIELKNAQ
-157 QERERSAATLNDSAA
+157 QERERSAA

-190 LRERLIKAQAG
+190 LRERLMEAQAG

-217 TAIALSYSIDNELKD
+217 AAITLSYSIDNELKE
-232 AAFGYNLELIKAN
+232 ASFGYNLEQIKAD

-250 EEYYQLKSRTGYID
+250 EEYYQLKARTGYID
-264 DLIEG
+264 DQIEG

-294 NELTATD
+294 NELTASD
-301 LENWFDVNWNT
+301 LENWFEVNWNT

-322 GKVERTI
+322 GKVDRTI
-329 KMTGKEIRR
+329 KMTGKEIRK

-345 QDFQYDMYTNR
+345 QDFQYNMYTNR

-384 AVGANILSSAPP
+384 AVGAKVLSTAPP
-396 VQKVED
+396 VQRVDD

-408 PTPGSL
+408 PTPGEL
-414 GGGWSKHTSKTS
+414 GGGWSKHTTTTS
-426 RQFRHK
+426 RQFRRK

>member
-1 MPAASF
+1 MVPVSF
-7 LAQMG
+7 AAQMG
-12 QSLGMNAASSAG
+12 QALGMNAASSAG
-24 SSAGGG
+24 ASAGGG

-71 AHDKQMFDYQN
+71 SHDKQMFDYQN
-82 AYNDPSAILER
+82 AYNDPSAVLER
-93 NLDAGLNPAAVLG
+93 NLAAGLNPAAVLG
-106 QSGVGVSATIPTA
+106 QSGVGVSATIPTS

-134 GGGLAALAGNPSAY
+134 VGGLAALAGNPSAY

-157 QERERSAATLNDSAA
+157 QERERSAA

-185 TVDKD
+185 TLDKS
-190 LRERLIKAQAG
+190 LRERLMKAQAG

-217 TAIALSYSIDNELKD
+217 AAITLSYSIDNELKD
-232 AAFGYNLELIKAN
+232 AAFGYNFEMIKAN

-250 EEYYQLKSRTGYID
+250 EEYYQLKTRTGYVD
-264 DLIEG
+264 DQIEA

-278 IYLKASASNQE
+278 IYLKSSASNQD
-289 QLARV
+289 QLSRV
-294 NELTATD
+294 NELTADD

-312 EVEVPIINEK
+312 KVEVPIINEK
-322 GKVERTI
+322 GKVERTVE
-329 KMTGKEIRR
+329 MTGKEIRK
-338 EYMKLDL
+338 EYMKLNL

-370 ANTAVSGAISLAGH
+370 VNTAVSGAISTVGH
-384 AVGANILSSAPP
+384 VSGAKVLSSAPP
-396 VQKVED
+396 VQRFED
-402 VTEELV
+402 VTEDLA
-408 PTPGSL
+408 PSPDGA
-414 GGGWSKHTSKTS
+414 GWTKHTTRTS
-426 RQFRHK
+426 RQFRR

>member
-1 MPAASF
+1 MPPVSF
-7 LAQMG
+7 ATQMA
-12 QSLGMNAASSAG
+12 QSLGLNAASSAG

-56 QYALEQMSK
+56 QYALEQMTK
-65 SAEYQL
+65 SAEFQL

-82 AYNDPSAILER
+82 AYNDPSAVLAR
-93 NLDAGLNPAAVLG
+93 NLAAGLNPSAVLG

-127 GPVASGS
+127 GPVAAGS

-148 ADVQLKDAQ
+148 ADIELKGAQ
-157 QERERSAATLNDSAA
+157 KERERSAAE
-172 ALNDAEADWYKSQ
+172 LNDAEADWYKSQ
-185 TVDKD
+185 TLDKD
-190 LRERLIKAQAG
+190 LRERLMKAQAG

-209 SSSRASLN
+209 SSSRARLN
-217 TAIALSYSIDNELKD
+217 TAITLSYSIDNELKD
-232 AAFGYNLELIKAN
+232 AAFGYNLEMIKAD

-250 EEYYQLKSRTGYID
+250 EEYYQLKARTGYID

-278 IYLKASASNQE
+278 IYLKATASNQE
-289 QLARV
+289 QQSRV
-294 NELTATD
+294 NELTAND

-312 EVEVPIINEK
+312 QIEVPIINEK
-322 GKVERTI
+322 GKVERTV
-329 KMTGKEIRR
+329 KLTGKEIRK

-370 ANTAVSGAISLAGH
+370 ANTAVSGAMSLAGH
-384 AVGANILSSAPP
+384 AVGAKILSSAPP
-396 VQKVED
+396 VQRMDD
-402 VTEELV
+402 VTEDFV
-408 PTPGSL
+408 PTPSSL
-414 GGGWSKHTSKTS
+414 GGGWSKHTTTTS
-426 RQFRHK
+426 RQFRRK